1 MSGHGA
7 HQPEV
12 PMERMGSYDD
22 QPLDLVED
30 IDYNVV
36 VGETSSSSKS
46 KRHEKV
52 GMSTR
57 NLKSADAKL
66 MDPKLEPSYHDDE
79 NEGQSL

>member
-30 IDYNVV
+30 IDYNVG
-36 VGETSSSSKS
+36 VGETSSPSKS
-46 KRHEKV
+46 KRPEKV

-57 NLKSADAKL
+57 KTADVKL

-79 NEGQSL
+79 NEGQSF